1 MTRTMLVLT
10 VALAATGVRV
20 ARATDV
26 TLCGQKIARG
36 DTGILRNDLVCGTT
50 AEGLC
55 AECDTP
61 GCTVRGD
68 IPCTTPADCTSLGG
82 SPVCLG
88 VAVHLGERATLEMDG
103 FSISS
108 VAPGQMGAGVFCD
121 GHCKIRG
128 PGDVSGAI
136 GWGIR
141 AYEARAFD
149 VTLHD
154 NYYGLS
160 AQRSRLFNVMLT
172 GNVIGAEAYTMTI
185 TGGAASDNSVGL
197 VAYSVRGKDFA
208 ANDNGDGVDGE
219 VVSLKRA
226 TVNGNGNYGVLALR
240 KAALLDSTVTGSG
253 HFDIGSFY
261 RPRVVNTTCGT
272 SVMILTPGSGGST
285 GDSWGVCAG
294 D

>member
-1 MTRTMLVLT
+1 MVGRGTRIEYDTLQPPHLLSSGLDAGLDNRVNSTLRRGRWLSYALT
-10 VALAATGVRV
+10 R
-20 ARATDV
+20 
-26 TLCGQKIARG
+26 
-36 DTGILRNDLVCGTT
+36 
-50 AEGLC
+50 E
-55 AECDTP
+55 
-61 GCTVRGD
+61 
-68 IPCTTPADCTSLGG
+68 
-82 SPVCLG
+82 
-88 VAVHLGERATLEMDG
+88 
-103 FSISS
+103 FS
-108 VAPGQMGAGVFCD
+108 
-121 GHCKIRG
+121 
-128 PGDVSGAI
+128 
-136 GWGIR
+136 
-141 AYEARAFD
+141 
-149 VTLHD
+149 
-154 NYYGLS
+154 
-160 AQRSRLFNVMLT
+160 
-172 GNVIGAEAYTMTI
+172 
-185 TGGAASDNSVGL
+185 GL